1 MVQVTS
7 CIIY

>member
-1 MVQVTS
+1 MRS